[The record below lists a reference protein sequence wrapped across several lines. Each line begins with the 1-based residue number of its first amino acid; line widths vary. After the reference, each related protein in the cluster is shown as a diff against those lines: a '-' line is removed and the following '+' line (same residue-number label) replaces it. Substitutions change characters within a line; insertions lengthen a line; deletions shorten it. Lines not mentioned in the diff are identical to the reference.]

1 MEATFRAGGLM
12 SGLDTNEII
21 DQLTQIQRRPIELVT
36 AKKQAFQVQL
46 SLVGSLSSRLS
57 SLKDAFAGFSDSGS
71 LVMEPTS
78 TASGYTADTTSEALE
93 GTYDIRVTN
102 LATAAKARSAAFAS
116 QSAPVS
122 GGSLDLTIDGT
133 SYPLTIADGTS
144 LVDVAAQINDLGA
157 PVTASLVNDGTNTY
171 LTLTN
176 KNTGYEIGQ
185 DPSTALTITE
195 TPTDPLT
202 SMLGLSIVA
211 PAENATV
218 EIDGLTVTR
227 RSNSV
232 SNAVPGTT
240 LTLLAETAATESLA
254 VKRSDSST
262 QANLQKLVDAY
273 NSVMNKI
280 NGELDINANLDR
292 NKSLAGDASIKMLQR
307 QLQSLVTTEVAGLS
321 GDNTLAE
328 IGVETQR
335 DGTLSIDATKLSKA
349 LSRDPKII
357 DNLVSGTAGLGERV
371 ESLVENATDTFDGL
385 LSLKTK
391 SLNASIRKLDDTLAS
406 MELRVDTFRDT
417 LIRRFTA
424 MEEAI
429 SKSKSI
435 GSYLSNVKLPG
446 FSKGGD

>member
-21 DQLTQIQRRPIELVT
+21 DQLTNLQRRPIELVT

-46 SLVGSLSSRLS
+46 SIVGAISSRLS
-57 SLKDAFAGFSDSGS
+57 SLQGAFDSFTDQGS

-78 TASGYTADTTSEALE
+78 TANGYSATTTSEALE
-93 GTYDIRVTN
+93 GTYDIKVTN
-102 LATAAKARSAAFAS
+102 LATAAKARSTAFAGP
-116 QSAPVS
+116 SAPVS
-122 GGSLDLTIDGT
+122 GGSLDLNIDGT

-157 PVTASLVNDGTNTY
+157 PVTASLVNDGTSTY

-185 DPSTALTITE
+185 DPSTALSITE
-195 TPTDPLT
+195 TPTDPLA

-232 SNAVPGTT
+232 TDALPGTT
-240 LTLLAETAATESLA
+240 LSLLAETTSTETLA
-254 VKRSDSST
+254 VKRSDSAT

-273 NSVMNKI
+273 NSVMTKI

-292 NKSLAGDASIKMLQR
+292 NKSLAGDSSIKRLQR
-307 QLQSLVTTEVAGLS
+307 QLQALVTTEVTGLT

-335 DGTLSIDATKLSKA
+335 DGSLSIDAAKLSKA
-349 LSRDPKII
+349 LARDPNII
-357 DNLVSGTAGLGERV
+357 DNLVSGTGGLAAKV
-371 ESLVENATDTFDGL
+371 ETLVERATDTFDGT

-391 SLNASIRKLDDTLAS
+391 SLNASIRTLDDTITN
-406 MELRVDTFRDT
+406 MQFRVDTFRET
-417 LIRRFTA
+417 LIRRFSA

-429 SKSKSI
+429 SKAKST

-446 FSKGGD
+446 FSKGSN